1 MMIEKETEMSEL
13 KSWDEMTEKEQ
24 LECSLWDAYKD
35 AHGVRPRFMNME
47 AMSLD
52 ELKEEL
58 ERCCDAIMRNEK
70 ERMIEEAAASH
81 DFEMRMQNLLMSGAK
96 TREMALRWIHEAEG
110 SNGDDEYLCFL
121 VGLPYGY
128 FKLAA

>member
-1 MMIEKETEMSEL
+1 MMIEKETDMSEL

-35 AHGVRPRFMNME
+35 AHGFRPRFMNME
-47 AMSLD
+47 VMSVE

-58 ERCCDAIMRNEK
+58 ERCCVAIEINEK
-70 ERMIEEAAASH
+70 QRMIDEESASH
-81 DFEMRMQNLLMSGAK
+81 DFEIRMQMLMSAGAK
-96 TREMALRWIHEAEG
+96 TREQALRWVHEAEG
-110 SNGDDEYLCFL
+110 SDGDSEYLCFL
-121 VGLPYGY
+121 LGLPYGY

>member
-1 MMIEKETEMSEL
+1 MSEL

-70 ERMIEEAAASH
+70 ERMIDEAAASH

>member
-1 MMIEKETEMSEL
+1 MSEL

-52 ELKEEL
+52 DLKEEL

-70 ERMIEEAAASH
+70 QRMIDEEAASH
-81 DFEMRMQNLLMSGAK
+81 DFEIRMQSLLMSGAK
-96 TREMALRWIHEAEG
+96 TRDMALRWIHEAEG
-110 SNGDDEYLCFL
+110 SDGDDEYLCFL
-121 VGLPYGY
+121 LGLPYGY

>member
-1 MMIEKETEMSEL
+1 MMIEKETEMTEL

-70 ERMIEEAAASH
+70 QRMIEEAAASH

>member
-1 MMIEKETEMSEL
+1 MSEL